1 MAKPIHRLRQICLA
15 LPESEERETWDIP
28 TFRVRSRIFAMHTDD
43 REGRHSVWLKAPQ
56 GSQQVLV
63 GADGERFFVPPYV
76 GHKGWVGMRLD
87 RRPNWDEVALLVR
100 RSYRLTAPKKL
111 AARVDEEGV
120 D

>member
-1 MAKPIHRLRQICLA
+1 
-15 LPESEERETWDIP
+15 
-28 TFRVRSRIFAMHTDD
+28 
-43 REGRHSVWLKAPQ
+43 
-56 GSQQVLV
+56 
-63 GADGERFFVPPYV
+63 
-76 GHKGWVGMRLD
+76 MRLD